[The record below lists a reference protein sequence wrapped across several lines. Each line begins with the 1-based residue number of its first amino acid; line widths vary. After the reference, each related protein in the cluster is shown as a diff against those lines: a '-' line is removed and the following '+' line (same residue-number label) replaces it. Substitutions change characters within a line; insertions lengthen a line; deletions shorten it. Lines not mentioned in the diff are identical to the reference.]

1 MRKIGIT
8 LLIVALAATEMLAQT
23 NFKISKGSEVVV
35 KGTSTLHDWEMKTSA
50 ITGKALFSADNKGIT
65 DVKDLELSIVSES
78 LKSEKDGM
86 DKNAYKA
93 LKTSSNKNITFQ
105 SSKLV
110 SLENKGSGYEI
121 VCEGKLQIA
130 GVTKITTVNA
140 ACIQD
145 GSSIK
150 CKGEKVFKMTE
161 YQVEP
166 PSFMFGTVNTGEE
179 VTIAFN
185 VVFNK

>member
-1 MRKIGIT
+1 MKKIGIT
-8 LLIVALAATEMLAQT
+8 LFVIGMATVQMLAQT
-23 NFKISKGSEVVV
+23 NYKIAKGSEVEV
-35 KGTSTLHDWEMKTSA
+35 KGTSTLHDWEMKSST
-50 ITGKALFSADNKGIT
+50 ITGQAIFSMDDKGLT
-65 DVKDLELSIVSES
+65 DVKDLQLSIVSES

-105 SSKLV
+105 SSRLV
-110 SLENKGSGYEI
+110 SLEHKGSGYAV

-140 ACIQD
+140 TCTPD
-145 GSSIK
+145 GAAIK
-150 CKGEKVFKMTE
+150 CTGEKVFKMTE

-179 VTIAFN
+179 VTIKFN